1 MQYIKSKNLMKK
13 SLFLA
18 ASILTLIPKIAL
30 AHCPLCTVG
39 AGALAVLAAS
49 LGISS
54 LVVGVMIGAFAL
66 ALGLWIGKMP
76 KKKYIPYQ
84 YIILVVVIFLGTIIP
99 IMPLVKDYG
108 PLYVSIIGEYGTLLH
123 NTYTV
128 NLFLAGSILGAFIMF
143 VAPFISRFVTKTR
156 SGRTVPY
163 QGISIVLALLIIV
176 SVIIE
181 ILS

>member
-76 KKKYIPYQ
+76 KKKYIPSPSQ
-84 YIILVVVIFLGTIIP
+84 P
-99 IMPLVKDYG
+99 ISMK
-108 PLYVSIIGEYGTLLH
+108 S
-123 NTYTV
+123 
-128 NLFLAGSILGAFIMF
+128 
-143 VAPFISRFVTKTR
+143 
-156 SGRTVPY
+156 
-163 QGISIVLALLIIV
+163 LITPQFT
-176 SVIIE
+176 
-181 ILS
+181 